1 VSTLLWLASNNP
13 KKLAEMQRLLAPLDC
28 EIRTPA
34 QLKAPFDPVEDQP
47 TFAGNARKKAM
58 LLATTA
64 RGLALADDSGLCVDV
79 LGGRPGVLSARYGGP
94 ELDDRGR
101 MLRLLESLR
110 AVPPGQR
117 QAHFTCHLCLC
128 GADGK
133 VLTTVEERCEG
144 TLLEEPSGEG
154 GFGYDPI
161 FVPREYGTDPTRS
174 FANLDATNKDRVSHR
189 GKALR
194 SLLLKLPK
202 VLRG

>member
-1 VSTLLWLASNNP
+1 MSTVLWLASNNQ
-13 KKLAEMQRLLAPLDC
+13 KKVVELQRMLKALDC
-28 EIRTPA
+28 TIRTPD
-34 QLKAPFDPVEDQP
+34 QLKEKFEPVEDQP
-47 TFAGNARKKAM
+47 DFAGNARKKATM
-58 LLATTA
+58 LAKLAH
-64 RGLALADDSGLCVDV
+64 GIALSDDSGLCVNV

-94 ELDDRGR
+94 GLDDRGR

-110 AVPPGQR
+110 AVPQGQR

-128 GADGK
+128 GADGR

-144 TLLEEPSGEG
+144 TLLEEPSGDS

-174 FANLDATNKDRVSHR
+174 FANLDAANKDRVSHR

-194 SLLLKLPK
+194 ALLARLPG
-202 VLRG
+202 LLAR